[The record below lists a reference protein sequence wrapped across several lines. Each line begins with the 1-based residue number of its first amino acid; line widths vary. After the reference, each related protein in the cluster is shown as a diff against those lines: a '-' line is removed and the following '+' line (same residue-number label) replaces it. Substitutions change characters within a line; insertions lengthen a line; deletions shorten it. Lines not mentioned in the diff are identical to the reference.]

1 MRRFLVLASCVFIYG
16 GLSVALT
23 LELSPDRGLYCPGET
38 VILRL
43 EASELSVGAHAHLR
57 IYHLAKQ
64 VYEAT
69 LPMKEGIE
77 FRWTPPPELA
87 GYGAEVNLTD
97 ASGLTLA
104 SASTAFD
111 VHAHWWEMPR
121 YGFLSDFAPAEAD
134 PERMDTLLK
143 HHVNA
148 LQFYDWMYRHDQH
161 LPPQAEFVDPLGRR
175 LSLDTVRRRIAQA
188 HERGMAAMPYT
199 TIYAGSSRY
208 YAEHPEQALYKS
220 KGVPWTLGEDFLY
233 IFDPSEG
240 SGWREH
246 ILGEYRSILEG
257 LPFDGLHIDQYGDP
271 KTALDYSGQAVDLA
285 ALIPG
290 FLQAAKEIA
299 GPERAVI
306 FNLVNNWPV
315 ENVAPSGVDAV
326 YIEVWP
332 PHEDYAALR
341 DIVYRAKE
349 LSGNRPVIL
358 AAYLTPKAEAAYRLL
373 ASVIAASGATHI
385 ELGEGEG
392 ILADPYFPKYER
404 PGPQLAA
411 WMRRYYDFITR
422 YQEYLFGLEPTYLP
436 EGTRLEGIP
445 FTTGSFPAS
454 KVWLLASRKPGLEVV
469 HLINLTASPLPL
481 WRTAKDPPPTL
492 RDLRLSY
499 PTSAPVQA
507 VYVASP
513 DRPEAGLY
521 RVEFSQRGGTL
532 SVHVPRLEYWTML
545 VIESERGPDV
555 P

>member
-1 MRRFLVLASCVFIYG
+1 
-16 GLSVALT
+16 
-23 LELSPDRGLYCPGET
+23 
-38 VILRL
+38 
-43 EASELSVGAHAHLR
+43 
-57 IYHLAKQ
+57 
-64 VYEAT
+64 
-69 LPMKEGIE
+69 
-77 FRWTPPPELA
+77 
-87 GYGAEVNLTD
+87 
-97 ASGLTLA
+97 
-104 SASTAFD
+104 
-111 VHAHWWEMPR
+111 
-121 YGFLSDFAPAEAD
+121 
-134 PERMDTLLK
+134 
-143 HHVNA
+143 
-148 LQFYDWMYRHDQH
+148 
-161 LPPQAEFVDPLGRR
+161 
-175 LSLDTVRRRIAQA
+175 
-188 HERGMAAMPYT
+188 MPYT

-315 ENVAPSGVDAV
+315 GNVAPSGVDAV

-481 WRTAKDPPPTL
+481 WRIHKDPPPIL
-492 RDLRLSY
+492 SDLRFRY
-499 PTSAPVQA
+499 PASAPIRA